1 MFARLD
7 PPIIYQS
14 FILAMVVICISLPA
28 TWVIPMPANLV
39 GVVLFL
45 IGGYLA
51 SSAKKQFQ
59 EKNIP
64 LSPDDRPTA
73 LDTHGAFRYTRN
85 PMYLGIAIGLT
96 GLAILMRSYI
106 NFAFPV
112 MFLIVMDVAFVRREE
127 KILEDQLG
135 AEYLAYKAQVRRWL

>member
-1 MFARLD
+1 MFAGLN

-28 TWVIPMPANLV
+28 TRVIPIPANFA

-64 LSPDDRPTA
+64 IKPYDRPTV
-73 LDTHGAFRYTRN
+73 LDTDGAFRYTRN

-96 GLAILMRSYI
+96 GLAVLMRSYI
-106 NFAFPV
+106 NFAFPI

-127 KILEDQLG
+127 DILEHQLG
-135 AEYLAYKAQVRRWL
+135 AEYLAYKTRVRRWL